1 MSYSFR
7 TEALTE
13 LAAGFDTIEVR
24 GDTFNLQSL
33 PNSYQGRDVMHLR
46 YRDGN
51 KIKGVYGVA
60 TDEDGNYFK
69 FDQRIYK
76 LFTDIQPQDVL
87 GATLYR
93 ADIYSKV
100 SSYDIQTSVSRAVYG
115 NDLKAYNITTEYFV
129 AINRENRKFFGAFE
143 NVVTANKIIFVDNC
157 DSFAYGVSLSEE
169 SYANINNTFSQKTT
183 FKIAQ
188 R

>member
-7 TEALTE
+7 TVAVQESAP
-13 LAAGFDTIEVR
+13 GFDTIEVR
-24 GDTFNLQSL
+24 SNIFNLQSL
-33 PNSYQGRDVMHLR
+33 PDDFQEGDVMHLR

-60 TDEDGNYFK
+60 TDRFGNYFK

-76 LFTDIQPQDVL
+76 LFTDILPQDVL
-87 GATLYR
+87 GGTIYR
-93 ADIYSKV
+93 ADVYSKV
-100 SSYDIQTSVSRAVYG
+100 SSYDIQTSVNRAVYG
-115 NDLKAYNITTEYFV
+115 NDLKAYNITTDYFI
-129 AINRENRKFFGAFE
+129 AINKENRKFFGEFE
-143 NVVTANKIIFVDNC
+143 DVVSANKIIFVDNC
-157 DSFAYGVSLSEE
+157 DLFAYGVSLSEE

>member
-7 TEALTE
+7 TVPHTE

-24 GDTFNLQSL
+24 GDIFNLQSL
-33 PNSYQGRDVMHLR
+33 PGSYDARDVMHLR

-51 KIKGVYGVA
+51 LIKGVYGVA
-60 TDEDGNYFK
+60 TDETGDYFK

-76 LFTDIQPQDVL
+76 LSSDILAQDVI
-87 GATLYR
+87 GATIYR
-93 ADIYSKV
+93 ADAFDKV
-100 SSYDIQTSVSRAVYG
+100 SSYDIQSNISRAVYG
-115 NDLKAYNITTEYFV
+115 EDLKAYNITSEYYI
-129 AINRENRKFFGAFE
+129 AINQEKRNFFGGFE
-143 NVVTANKIIFVDNC
+143 NVVTSNKIIFVDNC

-169 SYANINNTFSQKTT
+169 SYANINNAFSQKTT
-183 FKIAQ
+183 FKIAK